1 MLVTLLESQKKDPSR
16 INLYID
22 GNFFCGISVNTI
34 AKYALYVGKEI
45 SQDTLDE
52 LFLSE
57 LELRFLDR
65 AMAFLANSPKTEKQ
79 VKLYLKTLAFKKK
92 GRWFDSLD
100 DTVLSNISDYVIN
113 KLHEYGYL
121 DDEKYAELFVT
132 SRTKNKPRGKDIL
145 VMELMVKGVAKD
157 IAEKVVNSLVNDEY
171 SLLKETYKKKYKEE
185 KISLDDRKKIDFL
198 RRKGFSWD
206 LIEKYINDEFTEQ
219 E

>member
-16 INLYID
+16 INLYIE

-113 KLHEYGYL
+113 KLQEYAYL

-185 KISLDDRKKIDFL
+185 KVSLDDRKKIDFL

-206 LIEKYINDEFTEQ
+206 LIEKYINDEFTE
-219 E
+219 